1 MYKIKKLFFSYDDK
15 EILEDV
21 SFSMESGKLT
31 TIIGPN
37 GSGKTTLLSLI
48 TGQFN
53 TYSGEIYFQNKL
65 LKDYSIKELS
75 QRIALVSQN
84 VDIRFPFTCLEVV
97 MMGRNPFKPRMK
109 HLNKK
114 DMDIVFGCMEMTETL
129 KFSDTP
135 ITDLSGGERQ
145 RVMLAKA
152 LAQTP
157 QVLFLDEAFSNMDIQ
172 YTIQFLNLLKDQIK
186 KENLTV
192 ISIMHDLNLT
202 HMFSDRIIA
211 LKNGKIEK
219 YGKTQ
224 EVMTPK
230 SIRDLFGVK
239 VRKTQENGLVIL
251 PNL

>member
-1 MYKIKKLFFSYDDK
+1 MYKIEKLSFSYDNK
-15 EILEDV
+15 EILNDV
-21 SFSMESGKLT
+21 SFFMESGKLT

-53 TYSGEIYFQNKL
+53 KYNGKIYFQNKL
-65 LKDYSIKELS
+65 LKDYSIKALS
-75 QRIALVSQN
+75 QKIALVSQN
-84 VDIRFPFTCLEVV
+84 VEIRFPFTCLEVV
-97 MMGRNPFKPRMK
+97 MMGRNPFKSRMK
-109 HLNKK
+109 HLSKR
-114 DMDIVFGCMEMTETL
+114 DMEIVFKCMEMTETI
-129 KFSDTP
+129 KFSETS

-157 QVLFLDEAFSNMDIQ
+157 EVLFLDEAFSNMDIQ

-186 KENLTV
+186 EEKLTV
-192 ISIMHDLNLT
+192 VSIMHDLNLT
-202 HMFSDRIIA
+202 HMFSDRIVA

-219 YGKTQ
+219 YGNTQ
-224 EVMTPK
+224 EVMTQETIK
-230 SIRDLFGVK
+230 DLFGVK
-239 VRKTQENGLVIL
+239 IRKTEENGLVIL